1 MPLLL
6 GGCRFF
12 KTQSGVKI
20 QELALGSGLEAR
32 SGDSVEFEYVLRCAL
47 LTHRRQTS
55 RITAVKSCEFLQAQR
70 VAQCPTT
77 APAVW

>member
-1 MPLLL
+1 MPLSL

-32 SGDSVEFEYVLRCAL
+32 SGDSVEFEYVLRCAP
-47 LTHRRQTS
+47 LTHRRRT
-55 RITAVKSCEFLQAQR
+55 
-70 VAQCPTT
+70 
-77 APAVW
+77 